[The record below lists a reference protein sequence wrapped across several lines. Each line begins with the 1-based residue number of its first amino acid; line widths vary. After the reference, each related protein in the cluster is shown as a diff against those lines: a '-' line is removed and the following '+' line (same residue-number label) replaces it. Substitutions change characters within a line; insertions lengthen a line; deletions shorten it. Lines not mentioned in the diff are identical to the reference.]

1 MRCVGAGVLV
11 TSWVSRTMSK
21 VNVFKLD
28 FRWVRG
34 LMEHGRS
41 GVYCREGWGGEVYI
55 MWTRDWVIRDWLD
68 SVMCVTLYTQWCVTL
83 YTEIRFSYLENLYN
97 SEWWMNQ
104 VRKILCII
112 MSFICSNIF
121 CCQYLGVIRSLS
133 HFSKS
138 VCSSK

>member
-28 FRWVRG
+28 FRWFRG
-34 LMEHGRS
+34 SMEHGRS
-41 GVYCREGWGGEVYI
+41 GLYRGEGWGGEVLYMPCEQGTGSLEI
-55 MWTRDWVIRDWLD
+55 D

-97 SEWWMNQ
+97 NEWWMNQ
-104 VRKILCII
+104 VRKILYII
-112 MSFICSNIF
+112 KIFICSNIC
-121 CCQYLGVIRSLS
+121 CCQYLGVMRSLS
-133 HFSKS
+133 HFSKL